1 MLRIIAIFMSTIFL
15 LGACTSTQSGV
26 GTKESIGTL
35 GGAVLGGLAGAQFG
49 KGRGQLLTTG
59 IGTLAG
65 AYFGREIG
73 KSLDK
78 ADMMYMERAEVQ
90 AHDAPIG
97 ETITWSNP
105 ESGNSGAVTPIRD
118 GYADTGRYC
127 REYKQIIY
135 VGGEE
140 KEAIGTACR
149 IEGSDDDW
157 EIVS

>member
-1 MLRIIAIFMSTIFL
+1 MFKQMTVLFAAVFL
-15 LGACTSTQSGV
+15 MAACANTHNGV
-26 GTKESIGTL
+26 GSKESAGTL

-49 KGRGQLLTTG
+49 KGKGQLIAVG

-65 AYFGREIG
+65 AYFGSEIG

-78 ADMMYMERAEVQ
+78 ADMMYMERAEQQ
-90 AHDAPIG
+90 AYQSPIG

-105 ESGNSGAVTPIRD
+105 ESGNSGSVTPTRD
-118 GYADTGRYC
+118 GYADSGRYC
-127 REYKQIIY
+127 REFKQIIY

-149 IEGSDDDW
+149 IEGSDDEW